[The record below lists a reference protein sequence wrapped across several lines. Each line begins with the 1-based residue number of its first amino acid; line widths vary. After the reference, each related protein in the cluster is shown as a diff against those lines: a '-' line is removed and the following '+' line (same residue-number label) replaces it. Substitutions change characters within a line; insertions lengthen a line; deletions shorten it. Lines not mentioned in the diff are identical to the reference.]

1 MKKVITSLVLTT
13 SLVTASA
20 GDYLTN
26 TNQHV
31 AFLRNLARNSTT
43 DLDAVYSN
51 PAGMAFFKDGWQLSL
66 NLQSATQTRTITST
80 FAPFAGNAD
89 GLSPK
94 GIRTFE
100 GKAFAPVIPSVMAAY
115 KTGRWAFGANF
126 ALVGG
131 GGKATFEDGLP
142 SFEAPVSL
150 IPALL
155 SAGGIQASQYKYDT
169 YMQGRQYI
177 FGLTLG
183 AAYRV
188 SNRLSAYLGLRAN
201 YVNNHYEGYLR
212 NISANI
218 GGQMLPLQQTL
229 TAMAGRPGVPASMAQ
244 RLRSYANATADKELN
259 VDQTGWGLTP
269 IVGVNYRLGDLHLAA
284 KYEFRTSLRIQNDT
298 KENSTGVSAFDKGV
312 NTPHDIPAM
321 LSLGATYHALDILRL
336 SVGYHHFYD
345 RKAGMSGDRQ
355 RFITHGTDE
364 VLAGI
369 EVDVTSRLL
378 LSAGGQITNYGL
390 SDAFQQ
396 DLSFSCDSFSLGV
409 GGAYKLSNKLK
420 LNVAY
425 FYTKYSDYTKRS
437 DSYAPS
443 AGRAIPGQDVYNRT
457 NHVLGLGLDIA
468 L

>member
-1 MKKVITSLVLTT
+1 MKKIITSLLLST
-13 SLVTASA
+13 SLLTASA

-43 DLDAVYSN
+43 DIDAVYSN

-66 NLQSATQTRTITST
+66 NLQSAAQTRTITST
-80 FAPFAGNAD
+80 FLPFAGNAD

-94 GIRTFE
+94 GVRTFE
-100 GKAFAPVIPSVMAAY
+100 GEAFAPVIPSVMAAY
-115 KTGRWAFGANF
+115 KSGRWSFGGHF

-131 GGKATFEDGLP
+131 GGKATFEAGLP

-155 SAGGIQASQYKYDT
+155 TASGLTASQYSYDT

-183 AAYRV
+183 AAYRL
-188 SNRLSAYLGLRAN
+188 SDRLSAYVGLRTN

-218 GGQMLPLQQTL
+218 GGQMASVQQTL
-229 TAMAGRPGVPASMAQ
+229 TAMAQRPGVPAAVAQ
-244 RLRSYANATADKELN
+244 RLLAYASAAADKSLN
-259 VDQTGWGLTP
+259 VDQSGWGLTP
-269 IVGVNYRLGDLHLAA
+269 ILGVNYRLGDLHLAA
-284 KYEFRTSLRIQNDT
+284 KYEFRTSLHIENKT
-298 KENSTGVSAFDKGV
+298 KENTTGLAAFENGV

-345 RKAGMSGDRQ
+345 RQAGMASDRQ
-355 RFITHGTDE
+355 RFITHGTEE

-378 LSAGGQITNYGL
+378 LSAGGQLTNYGL
-390 SDAFQQ
+390 SNDFQQ

-409 GGAYKLSNKLK
+409 GGAYKFSSKLK
-420 LNVAY
+420 LNLAY
-425 FYTKYSDYTKRS
+425 FYTKYSDYTKAS
-437 DSYAPS
+437 ASYVPS
-443 AGRAIPGQDVYNRT
+443 SGRTIPGQDVYMRT

>member
-1 MKKVITSLVLTT
+1 MKKVISSLALAIGLT
-13 SLVTASA
+13 TASA

-31 AFLRNLARNSTT
+31 SFLRNLARNSTT
-43 DLDAVYSN
+43 DVDAVYSN
-51 PAGMAFFKDGWQLSL
+51 PAGMAFFKDGWQLSI
-66 NLQSATQTRTITST
+66 NLQSAMQTRTITSS
-80 FAPFAGNAD
+80 FLPFAGNAD
-89 GLSPK
+89 GLSRQ
-94 GIRTFE
+94 GVRTFE
-100 GKAFAPVIPSVMAAY
+100 GKAFAPVIPSVMTAY
-115 KTGRWAFGANF
+115 KSGRWSFGGHF

-142 SFEAPVSL
+142 SFEAPISL
-150 IPALL
+150 IPSLL
-155 SAGGIQASQYKYDT
+155 SANGIQASQYKYDT

-183 AAYRV
+183 AAYKL
-188 SNRLSAYLGLRAN
+188 SNHLSAYVGLRTN

-218 GGQMLPLQQTL
+218 GGQMTNVQQAL
-229 TAMAGRPGVPASMAQ
+229 TTMASRPGTPAPIAQ
-244 RLRSYANATADKELN
+244 RLLAYAGAAADKNLN
-259 VDQTGWGLTP
+259 VDQSGWGLTP

-284 KYEFRTSLRIQNDT
+284 KYEFRTSLHIENDT
-298 KENSTGVSAFDKGV
+298 KENSTGESSFDNGV

-364 VLAGI
+364 ILAGI

-390 SDAFQQ
+390 SNAFQQ
-396 DLSFSCDSFSLGV
+396 DLSFSCDSFSVGA
-409 GGAYKLSNKLK
+409 GGAYKISDKLK

-425 FYTKYSDYTKRS
+425 FYTKYSDYTKVS
-437 DSYAPS
+437 KSYAPS
-443 AGRAIPGQDVYNRT
+443 AGRAIPGQDVYMRT
-457 NHVLGLGLDIA
+457 NHVLGLGVDIA